1 MILSLSL
8 IFHFLAV
15 YLDIYWF
22 LSRERLV
29 VLFRSEDSDLSL
41 ILKHSQLWSLLPVT
55 SCPDSCLFYFS
66 ETPIKHI
73 LEFFTL
79 SCISVNTCFLHRF
92 FFFLHLFM
100 WLMCVLVFVHLDIYS
115 ISASRS
121 CNDFQGRPRPMAF
134 RWYFFCFEFRTVSFM
149 LNYSCPHFPPYRFC
163 ILSHFILSC
172 NSLIHSSARLLWNL
186 SSELFTQLF
195 FFSPSIFL
203 INT

>member
-15 YLDIYWF
+15 YVDIYWF

-73 LEFFTL
+73 LEFFEL
-79 SCISVNTCFLHRF
+79 SCISVNTYFLHRF
-92 FFFLHLFM
+92 FFFCIFSCDL
-100 WLMCVLVFVHLDIYS
+100 CVYWYLCTLTFVVFPPQEVVMTFKAD
-115 ISASRS
+115 
-121 CNDFQGRPRPMAF
+121 QGR
-134 RWYFFCFEFRTVSFM
+134 WHWGGIFFV
-149 LNYSCPHFPPYRFC
+149 
-163 ILSHFILSC
+163 
-172 NSLIHSSARLLWNL
+172 L
-186 SSELFTQLF
+186 SSELFHLC
-195 FFSPSIFL
+195 
-203 INT
+203 